1 MWAGNADDEAGI
13 FGVLPCRL
21 VWKRE
26 NGLLLHDSRFDRDIK
41 H

>member
-13 FGVLPCRL
+13 FGVKPCGL

-26 NGLLLHDSRFDRDIK
+26 NAYHYMTVALIVI
-41 H
+41 